1 MESAE
6 IYVSADTTIRVFLLL
21 LYVPIGLISYRLFI
35 PRLST
40 TAARLAS
47 VMLAA
52 QVLVIVLSL
61 EIRPTSRY
69 EAWLWDLDNEHNIP
83 STLASTQ
90 LALVGAVAM
99 MTAWLAKDRLDW
111 QRLYL
116 VGIGLVFIFLAEEEY
131 LSLYRSSAPS
141 WHMSYFVLGFTI
153 AVSTVVVA
161 LCSPRRTWVWHIT
174 FLVGIALIALGGI
187 VIDDTPPICG
197 NLGILRLDRCFELD
211 FFDEPLES
219 LGSWLALTAML
230 GQFSDAMPRVKL
242 LIRAVL
248 YALPALWILILFFN
262 SLLPRLEFP
271 LLAQPGS
278 VQFESGYYL
287 NGYRIES
294 TEKAALIRLYGF
306 ANQFDS
312 AGLRDYCIDLV
323 DQISGKPVVRSC
335 EKTDRQHGMWLF
347 GPAYAPLYRQWI
359 EIKIPPQTPRNRAL
373 KVLLKIRRPL
383 DGETVRLKVL
393 ASDLPLQYRTRVVLG
408 ELVAPTISTLA
419 KIDPVA
425 VFDNGFTLDAV
436 DMPERARPGETMIIP
451 FTWRSEVAGDDDL
464 IQFLHVGH
472 AESGEWWI
480 YDQQPLG
487 PRLPTRL
494 WYGDLSDSEI
504 WQVSLP
510 AGLKP
515 GRYDVVTGLYRVRDQ
530 QRVPARDAAGNP
542 YLDARVPLGSLM
554 IASGD
559 GS

>member
-21 LYVPIGLISYRLFI
+21 LFVPIGLIIYRLLI

-40 TAARLAS
+40 TTARLAS

-52 QVLVIVLSL
+52 QVLLIVLSL

-99 MTAWLAKDRLDW
+99 MTAWLAKDRLAW

-161 LCSPRRTWVWHIT
+161 LRSPRRTWVWHII
-174 FLVGIALIALGGI
+174 FLIGIALIALGGI

-312 AGLRDYCIDLV
+312 AGLQDYCLDLL
-323 DQISGKPVVRSC
+323 DQISGKPVVRGC
-335 EKTDRQHGMWLF
+335 ARRDQQHGMWLF
-347 GPAYAPLYRQWI
+347 GPAYSPLYRQWI

-383 DGETVRLKVL
+383 DGGTVRLKVL
-393 ASDLPLQYRTRVVLG
+393 ASDLPLQDQTRVVLG
-408 ELVAPTISTLA
+408 ELVVPTISTFA
-419 KIDPVA
+419 TTDPVA
-425 VFDNGFTLDAV
+425 VFDNGFSLQV
-436 DMPERARPGETMIIP
+436 FHMPERARAGGALPIT
-451 FTWRSEVAGDDDL
+451 FSWRSDSRGFEDHV
-464 IQFLHVGH
+464 QFLHLGH
-472 AESGEWWI
+472 EKRGEWWVH
-480 YDQQPLG
+480 DQQPLG
-487 PRLPTRL
+487 APFANTFMVQ
-494 WYGDLSDSEI
+494 WF
-504 WQVSLP
+504 V
-510 AGLKP
+510 
-515 GRYDVVTGLYRVRDQ
+515 
-530 QRVPARDAAGNP
+530 
-542 YLDARVPLGSLM
+542 
-554 IASGD
+554 
-559 GS
+559 